1 MNWIRKLLGKEGEGS
16 PPILSDAGEVPFI
29 PDADQVRRKH
39 WAETILEKQG
49 IPINLHLPMI
59 ESEQETTIRSAPEI
73 VGRLLALCA
82 VAGIATDENRKAVE
96 EFARDK
102 GAEANFTAMESK
114 FFADPKPAMRDH
126 IQFSW
131 QYEGAW
137 VLLWALNLCD
147 ETLSFTGAT
156 CDVQRI
162 IDVVCTS
169 DDLATKSV
177 RSKSEILDQADL
189 IYRYHWAV
197 RQAGLE
203 GKGDPGG
210 LDGGVVLERH
220 RALNW
225 LVGYNDEDD
234 WDEVTTDT

>member
-1 MNWIRKLLGKEGEGS
+1 MEWLKKLFGKGVDNSAPASSE
-16 PPILSDAGEVPFI
+16 EVESVI
-29 PDADQVRRKH
+29 APDADQVRRKD
-39 WAETILEKQG
+39 WAEAILQTQG
-49 IPINLHLPMI
+49 IPINQHLPMI
-59 ESEQETTIRSAPEI
+59 ECEQETTIRLAPEI

-102 GAEANFTAMESK
+102 GAEANFTAMEAK
-114 FFADPKPAMRDH
+114 FFADPKPAMRDR

-147 ETLSFTGAT
+147 ETLSFPDTT

-197 RQAGLE
+197 RQAGLD

-210 LDGGVVLERH
+210 LDGGVVMERH

-225 LVGYNDEDD
+225 LIGCNGEDD